1 MNSDRKK
8 LQPAYKIVLFDGET
22 FEECTIDK
30 VYDNYITLKEHN
42 YYSYFFGERENTLF
56 IELESGYSYDT
67 HNYLF
72 AIKGDS
78 TDEFKNLIHN
88 FINKKEETLK
98 TLTEEIDNLKDMEEF
113 IS

>member
-1 MNSDRKK
+1 MSWDTKK
-8 LQPAYKIVLFDGET
+8 LQPAYKIVIFDGET

-30 VYDNYITLKEHN
+30 VYDNYLILKEHN
-42 YYSYFFGERENTLF
+42 YYSYFFGEKENTLF
-56 IELESGYSYDT
+56 IEFESGYSYDT

-78 TDEFKNLIHN
+78 TDEFKTLIRN
-88 FINKKEETLK
+88 FINKKEEKLK
-98 TLTEEIDNLKDMEEF
+98 KITEEIDNLKVMEEF

>member
-42 YYSYFFGERENTLF
+42 YYSYFFGEREYF
-56 IELESGYSYDT
+56 V
-67 HNYLF
+67 H
-72 AIKGDS
+72 
-78 TDEFKNLIHN
+78 
-88 FINKKEETLK
+88 
-98 TLTEEIDNLKDMEEF
+98 
-113 IS
+113 